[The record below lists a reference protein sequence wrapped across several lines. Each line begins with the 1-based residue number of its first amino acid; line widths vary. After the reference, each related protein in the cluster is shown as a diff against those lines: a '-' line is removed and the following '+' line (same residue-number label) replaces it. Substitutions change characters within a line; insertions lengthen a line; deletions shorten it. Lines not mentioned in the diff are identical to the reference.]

1 MIKIVIVLSIAS
13 LLVFA
18 ALLAAPVVFGVV
30 ATVSVSIAMLVSI
43 YQIVRSD
50 RLSVRMPQRDN
61 RAAASVEGV
70 PVREVEVMQ

>member
-43 YQIVRSD
+43 YQIVTSAPRYQAPD
-50 RLSVRMPQRDN
+50 HRV
-61 RAAASVEGV
+61 AASVDGV
-70 PVREVEVMQ
+70 PVKSVEVMP